1 MVIEKLK
8 EREDRKEDREDQ
20 QMIAVI
26 NSEVDKL
33 KQELDDTNKNAN
45 DIRLKMYELFNQY
58 RMITWRNHPMDYE

>member
-8 EREDRKEDREDQ
+8 EREDRKEDREDK

-33 KQELDDTNKNAN
+33 KQELDDTNKKAN
-45 DIRLKMYELFNQY
+45 NIRLKMYELFNQY
-58 RMITWRNHPMDYE
+58 RMITWENHPMYYE